1 MEDRAKPTVD
11 RRKLEAKTLILN
23 SVGYMEDFDF
33 RMNEICQN
41 LVNFYREMATKID
54 ANKDKLK
61 QTEIG
66 FQVAMGQCGDHHDE
80 LIQEQEDE
88 LQVKIEE
95 MRRAIHHVEL
105 NEKLQV
111 CFNMLDAITRTYRN
125 YNAEYIK
132 IVEGHP

>member
-23 SVGYMEDFDF
+23 SVAYMEDFDF

-41 LVNFYREMATKID
+41 MVNFYREMATKID

-105 NEKLQV
+105 NEKL
-111 CFNMLDAITRTYRN
+111 
-125 YNAEYIK
+125 
-132 IVEGHP
+132 